1 MLVLSLHVKHGR
13 KGSGC
18 DEDCRR
24 TREQRR
30 VIDPLGSLLGGC
42 QRSGELEVGGSA
54 EGKKEGWGGG
64 KGGEGGSKLCSR
76 LGDTAE
82 PFCYNV

>member
-1 MLVLSLHVKHGR
+1 MRVLSLHVKHGR

-42 QRSGELEVGGSA
+42 QRSGELE
-54 EGKKEGWGGG
+54 GGG
-64 KGGEGGSKLCSR
+64 GR
-76 LGDTAE
+76 LGGRE
-82 PFCYNV
+82 EGRRGGGGRGKVGPSYVPG